1 MGMTY
6 IPLST
11 LNLPSDDE
19 GLMTPK
25 YIRKVK
31 WIVNLFSCDSSKIY
45 LTSTFTKK

>member
-1 MGMTY
+1 MGITY

-11 LNLPSDDE
+11 LNLPSGDE

-31 WIVNLFSCDSSKIY
+31 WIVNLFSCDS
-45 LTSTFTKK
+45 